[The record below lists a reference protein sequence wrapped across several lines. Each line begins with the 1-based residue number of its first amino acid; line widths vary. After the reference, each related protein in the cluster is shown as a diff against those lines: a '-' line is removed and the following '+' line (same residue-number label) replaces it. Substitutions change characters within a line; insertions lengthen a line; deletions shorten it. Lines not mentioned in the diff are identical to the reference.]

1 MKPQLLA
8 APALGLVALVGYQTI
23 RSSGVPGRLAARPTK
38 AVAAGAS
45 SSRVGVVQDTDHGP
59 SSTILAT
66 GRVTFDE
73 TRVAHVLAPVSGSV
87 ARVEV
92 RVGERIGEGTP
103 LAVISSRLV
112 DAISDELTA
121 QADVAAADG
130 RYQRQREFYRVHA
143 NTEGGFEA
151 ARTARQQARAVL
163 DRARER
169 VSLMQLGDGDATP
182 QETILRSPIGGRVL
196 AISVSPGDKVRGKH
210 ASGGGQR
217 LFTVGDLSSVW
228 VVADVSEA
236 DLASIRVGTPVW
248 VTVPGAQSER
258 KLTGQVA
265 WISAA
270 VDPGTCTTTVR
281 CAVHNPDGTLKPG
294 VETTVS
300 IAAGR

>member
-8 APALGLVALVGYQTI
+8 PPALGLVALFGYQPI
-23 RSSGVPGRLAARPTK
+23 RSSGLPARLPVRATK
-38 AVAAGAS
+38 AVASGAS
-45 SSRVGVVQDTDHGP
+45 SSRVEVVPDADRSP
-59 SSTILAT
+59 SPMILTT

-73 TRVAHVLAPVSGSV
+73 TRVAHVVAPVSGSV

-92 RVGERIGEGTP
+92 RVGDRVGEGTS
-103 LAVISSRLV
+103 LAVIASSLA

-121 QADVAAADG
+121 QADLAAADG
-130 RYQRQREFYRVHA
+130 EYQRQREFYRVHA
-143 NTEGGFEA
+143 DTEGEFEA
-151 ARTARQQARAVL
+151 ARAVRRQTKAAL

-169 VSLMQLGDGDATP
+169 VSLMQLGHGDATP

-196 AISVSPGDKVRGKH
+196 AVGVSPGDEVRG
-210 ASGGGQR
+210 ARGSGGGR
-217 LFTVGDLSSVW
+217 GLFTVGDLGSVW
-228 VVADVSEA
+228 VVADVAKA

-248 VTVPGAQSER
+248 VTVPGALSER

-265 WISAA
+265 WISVA

-281 CAVHNPDGTLKPG
+281 CAVDNPDGTLKPG
-294 VETTVS
+294 METTVS